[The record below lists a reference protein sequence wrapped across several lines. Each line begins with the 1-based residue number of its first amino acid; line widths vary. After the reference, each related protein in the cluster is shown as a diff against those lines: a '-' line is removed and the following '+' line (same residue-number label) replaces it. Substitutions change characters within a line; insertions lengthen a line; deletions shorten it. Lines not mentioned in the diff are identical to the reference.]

1 MLYSTEMGESERYKW
16 KEDRC
21 TEGSLA
27 KKSNG
32 HNTIKVLQT
41 RVSIIIFNWQT
52 QTFSTRTEK
61 VKSTRTVRRKVAHK
75 MIPQK
80 LREFLSDRGGRLVQ
94 VMAGRE
100 FQSRGI

>member
-21 TEGSLA
+21 TEGPLA

-41 RVSIIIFNWQT
+41 RVSIII
-52 QTFSTRTEK
+52 
-61 VKSTRTVRRKVAHK
+61 
-75 MIPQK
+75 
-80 LREFLSDRGGRLVQ
+80 Q
-94 VMAGRE
+94 VN
-100 FQSRGI
+100 